1 MAAQIIDSK
10 EQQQLPHPDA
20 SSGFAS
26 SSGLKAETSQRELKV
41 PDALREALSSSDLA
55 WSHSNE
61 SSNDFRSDS
70 YTKPSLPM
78 LEAIIATS
86 LGDGDTDE
94 DAVTRSLE
102 EYIADLVGHEAS
114 LLVASGTMGN
124 LVAHQAALKTP
135 PYSIL
140 ADARGHFHT
149 FECGSASYLT
159 GVLVRQAFPSNA
171 HHLTL
176 EDVKRQATLGES
188 IYEVPTRIISLENT
202 LNGTIMPL
210 SDVRAISQWV
220 HAQNPPIHLHLDGAR
235 VWEAVAAG
243 AFTLREIGDIVTGS
257 SAYIKRA
264 RWSRKLLGGGM
275 RATGLITASAIVA
288 IEDVFFSGKM
298 KAAQEKAK
306 YASELWEQLGGKLAV
321 PTETNIVWLDLE
333 ASGPT
338 YEDFYPVAKDFD
350 LKFRDLQPGRLV
362 FHYQISDSHGDAAWA
377 PLGQG
382 RFKTAEARE
391 AANAG
396 GGRSAQMNEDEVK
409 VSEALKAVATLK
421 KTSLHAVVLS
431 SLYTVT
437 VTD

>member
-243 AFTLREIGDIVTGS
+243 AFTLREIGEYFDSIQLCFTKGVGAPLGSIVTGS

-333 ASGPT
+333 ASGLT

-350 LKFRDLQPGRLV
+350 LKFRDLQPGRLL
-362 FHYQISDSHGDAAWA
+362 FHYQISDSALARLGDFF
-377 PLGQG
+377 
-382 RFKTAEARE
+382 R
-391 AANAG
+391 
-396 GGRSAQMNEDEVK
+396 
-409 VSEALKAVATLK
+409 AV
-421 KTSLHAVVLS
+421 LH
-431 SLYTVT
+431 
-437 VTD
+437 